1 MPKVVTFRNGNT
13 ITNLYAADGRKLR
26 TVHVINVFSFTTDY
40 SGNVIYENGSQK
52 LLLTE
57 EGYVDLANSNT
68 YYYYLKDHQG
78 NNRVVLSSSGTL
90 METNHYYPFGST
102 FASSSVQPYK
112 YNGKEYD
119 SKNGLSWYDYGARHY
134 DAVLG
139 CWHVVDPLVEERYFN
154 SVYSYAGNNP
164 INKID
169 PNGMLDDWVEDRE
182 GHIYWDKNAIS
193 QATTKEGEIYLGKAV
208 VIFNG
213 SRNERLGQ
221 GNILGGEGGVSA
233 QVIVYAPDGKKYDD
247 LVGYT
252 MTSNADAYTPINEG
266 EYTAK
271 RRNEEGSGQI
281 PKHYQL
287 FENGVDNI
295 RTMDGVRNNNPKYR
309 HQIRE
314 NGDGYKTEIFIHSTL
329 DSNNKV
335 GSKTSTGCLLLNYKS
350 METFDN
356 LLSPLGN
363 GYSFKVIVNRKR

>member
-1 MPKVVTFRNGNT
+1 M
-13 ITNLYAADGRKLR
+13 
-26 TVHVINVFSFTTDY
+26 
-40 SGNVIYENGSQK
+40 
-52 LLLTE
+52 
-57 EGYVDLANSNT
+57 
-68 YYYYLKDHQG
+68 
-78 NNRVVLSSSGTL
+78 
-90 METNHYYPFGST
+90 
-102 FASSSVQPYK
+102 
-112 YNGKEYD
+112 
-119 SKNGLSWYDYGARHY
+119 
-134 DAVLG
+134 
-139 CWHVVDPLVEERYFN
+139 
-154 SVYSYAGNNP
+154 
-164 INKID
+164 
-169 PNGMLDDWVEDRE
+169 
-182 GHIYWDKNAIS
+182 
-193 QATTKEGEIYLGKAV
+193 GKAV

-233 QVIVYAPDGKKYDD
+233 QVIVYAPEGKKYDD

-252 MTSNADAYTPINEG
+252 MTSNADAYTPIDEG